1 MNRRQAKK
9 AAKKITFPL
18 TDEMN
23 LLTLSPEEHKA
34 AMEDFH
40 NYVQKYCRYKHYKD
54 RYRRSSSHAYYFPVG
69 QSYKE
74 QIARIMK
81 TARRYDCD
89 VKTIIQSISDLKN
102 IYPDK

>member
-1 MNRRQAKK
+1 MNKRQAKK
-9 AAKKITFPL
+9 ASKKVTFPFA
-18 TDEMN
+18 DEMN

-54 RYRRSSSHAYYFPVG
+54 RYKKPAHLGYHFPIG

-74 QIARIMK
+74 QMARIMK
-81 TARRYDCD
+81 TTRRYDCD
-89 VKTIIQSISDLKN
+89 VKTIIQRINDLKN
-102 IYPDK
+102 MYPDK